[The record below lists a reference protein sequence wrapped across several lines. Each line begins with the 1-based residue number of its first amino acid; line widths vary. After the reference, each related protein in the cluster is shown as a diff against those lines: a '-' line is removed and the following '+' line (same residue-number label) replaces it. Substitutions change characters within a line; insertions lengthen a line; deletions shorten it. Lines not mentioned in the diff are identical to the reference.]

1 MVFDFF
7 RRSDPQSS
15 AREARERAAQRVSAR
30 GATDP
35 VAARQP
41 PRPQDLLLSA
51 LAQAWIGAL
60 TESERPAAL
69 ATQYPRIAN
78 RLALCWDDSDL
89 LDRVFDDL
97 LVDRRGGRRGFP
109 PDVQAELLRL
119 RATAARRRALARI
132 AGVEVDEVPFE
143 PWSLR
148 TLAIGE
154 LRGQRADAEADPAR

>member
-7 RRSDPQSS
+7 RRPDPQAC

-30 GATDP
+30 APSDP
-35 VAARQP
+35 AALRQP

-51 LAQAWIGAL
+51 LAQAWVDSLASDERPGAL
-60 TESERPAAL
+60 VRK
-69 ATQYPRIAN
+69 YPRVAN
-78 RLALCWDDSDL
+78 RLALCWNDPAL
-89 LDRVFDDL
+89 LERVFEDL